1 MRKSNQQQIGT
12 VIKKLLKN
20 QQLEGRLQE
29 LDLLDKSKEI
39 LGEKLMKFV
48 KEISIRDGILNI
60 KVSSAVVRN
69 ELSYQKSKIIEKMNN
84 QAGNKIV
91 KEIILK

>member
-1 MRKSNQQQIGT
+1 MRKSNQQQIGA

-29 LDLLDKSKEI
+29 LDLLEKSKEI
-39 LGEKLMKFV
+39 LGENLMKFV
-48 KEISIRDGILNI
+48 KEISIKDGKLSI

-69 ELSYQKSKIIEKMNN
+69 ELAYQKSNIIKKMNN
-84 QAGNKIV
+84 QAGKEIV
-91 KEIILK
+91 KEIMLK

>member
-1 MRKSNQQQIGT
+1 MRKSNQQQIGA

-29 LDLLDKSKEI
+29 LDLLDNCKEI
-39 LGEKLMKFV
+39 LGENLMKFV
-48 KEISIRDGILNI
+48 KEISIKDGILSI

-84 QAGNKIV
+84 QAENEIV

>member
-1 MRKSNQQQIGT
+1 MRKSNQQQIGA
-12 VIKKLLKN
+12 VIKKVLKN
-20 QQLEGRLQE
+20 QQLKGRLQE
-29 LDLLDKSKEI
+29 LDLLDNCKEI
-39 LGEKLMKFV
+39 LGENLMKFV
-48 KEISIRDGILNI
+48 KEISIKVGKLSI

-84 QAGNKIV
+84 QAGNEIV

>member
-1 MRKSNQQQIGT
+1 MRKSNQQKIGS

-20 QQLEGRLQE
+20 QQLEYRLKE
-29 LDLLDKSKEI
+29 LDLLDRCKEI

-48 KEISIRDGILNI
+48 NEISIKNEKITI
-60 KVSSAVVRN
+60 KVNSAAVRN
-69 ELSYQKSKIIEKMNN
+69 ELFYQKSKIIKKINN
-84 QAGNKIV
+84 QVEGSIL

>member
-1 MRKSNQQQIGT
+1 MRKSNQQQIGV

-29 LDLLDKSKEI
+29 LDLLEKSKEI
-39 LGEKLMKFV
+39 LGENLMKFV
-48 KEISIRDGILNI
+48 KEISIKDGKLSI

-84 QAGNKIV
+84 QAGNEIV

>member
-84 QAGNKIV
+84 QAGNEIV

>member
-1 MRKSNQQQIGT
+1 MRKSNQQQIGA

-20 QQLEGRLQE
+20 QQLEERLQE
-29 LDLLDKSKEI
+29 LDLLDNCKEI
-39 LGEKLMKFV
+39 LGENLMKFV
-48 KEISIRDGILNI
+48 KEISIKDGILNI

-84 QAGNKIV
+84 QAGNEIV

>member
-29 LDLLDKSKEI
+29 LDLLEKCKEI

>member
-1 MRKSNQQQIGT
+1 MRKSNQQQIGA
-12 VIKKLLKN
+12 VIKKILKN

-29 LDLLDKSKEI
+29 LDLLDNCKEI
-39 LGEKLMKFV
+39 LGENLMNFV
-48 KEISIRDGILNI
+48 KEISIKDGILSI

-69 ELSYQKSKIIEKMNN
+69 ELFYQKSKIIQKMNN
-84 QAGNKIV
+84 QARKEIV

>member
-1 MRKSNQQQIGT
+1 MRKSNQQQIGA

-29 LDLLDKSKEI
+29 LDLLDNCKEI
-39 LGEKLMKFV
+39 LGENLMKFV
-48 KEISIRDGILNI
+48 KEISIKDGILNI

-84 QAGNKIV
+84 QAGNEIV